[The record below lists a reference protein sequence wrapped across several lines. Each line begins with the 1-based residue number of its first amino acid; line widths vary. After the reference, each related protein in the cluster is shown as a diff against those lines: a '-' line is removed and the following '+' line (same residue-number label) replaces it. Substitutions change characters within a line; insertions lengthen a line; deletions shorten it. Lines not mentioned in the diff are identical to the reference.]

1 MDYYSALEENEI
13 LICAMIGPDVE
24 NSILSEKGQS
34 QDNILYDF
42 IYVTCSKEVNL

>member
-24 NSILSEKGQS
+24 NSILSERSKTQK
-34 QDNILYDF
+34 DKYCKIPLR
-42 IYVTCSKEVNL
+42 CSA